1 MNHLKAFSCSSVL
14 MTFLVLNPYL
24 YAEDESSN
32 PEKEEEKKV
41 YIEEMVKEYEELEGF
56 FVSFRDPETN
66 EIYLKINKDQLNKE
80 FIYFSHVINGV
91 VAARRNKG
99 SYLDNGIFKI
109 QKDLN
114 NLRFIRVLTNYTF
127 EEGTPLAKSK
137 GTNMSDSTFRVLPI
151 DGKNEDENEF
161 LVNITSLL
169 LSEDL
174 TSIKP
179 ISSDDEYRS
188 SRFN

>member
-32 PEKEEEKKV
+32 PEKEEENKV

-80 FIYFSHVINGV
+80 VIYF
-91 VAARRNKG
+91 
-99 SYLDNGIFKI
+99 
-109 QKDLN
+109 
-114 NLRFIRVLTNYTF
+114 
-127 EEGTPLAKSK
+127 
-137 GTNMSDSTFRVLPI
+137 
-151 DGKNEDENEF
+151 F
-161 LVNITSLL
+161 LLMEKMKMKMN
-169 LSEDL
+169 
-174 TSIKP
+174 
-179 ISSDDEYRS
+179 
-188 SRFN
+188 F

>member
-24 YAEDESSN
+24 SAEDELSN

-66 EIYLKINKDQLNKE
+66 EIYLKINEDQLNKE

-91 VAARRNKG
+91 VAARRN
-99 SYLDNGIFKI
+99 
-109 QKDLN
+109 
-114 NLRFIRVLTNYTF
+114 
-127 EEGTPLAKSK
+127 
-137 GTNMSDSTFRVLPI
+137 
-151 DGKNEDENEF
+151 
-161 LVNITSLL
+161 
-169 LSEDL
+169 
-174 TSIKP
+174 
-179 ISSDDEYRS
+179 
-188 SRFN
+188 